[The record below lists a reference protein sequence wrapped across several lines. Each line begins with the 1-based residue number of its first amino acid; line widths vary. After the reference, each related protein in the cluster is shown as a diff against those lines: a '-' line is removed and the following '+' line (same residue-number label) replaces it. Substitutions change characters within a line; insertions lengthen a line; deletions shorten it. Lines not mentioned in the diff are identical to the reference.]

1 MLQGNAPT
9 SFNPQRLGVASVAGR
24 RAVNEDAWATP
35 PAGMDVAAGEFYV
48 VADGVG
54 GQQRG
59 DVAAQTAVAVA
70 FRAFYERRAA
80 GDGPPA
86 ALLAAVETANR
97 EVYQLAHS
105 LGVDQ
110 MGCTLAAALLVGGQ
124 LHVAHVG
131 DARAW
136 LLQAGRLYPLTRD
149 HTWVQ
154 EQVDRGTIKPE
165 DAARHELRHIVTRV
179 LGNGATVDVTLGAP
193 ALVPPGSRLLLSS
206 DGLHDVVSEERLA
219 RLAAQGAPA
228 DAARALVEAA
238 LAAGSEDNVTAMVVA
253 ATPEAIPGRPISGE
267 GRLPLRPIS
276 VEGKTPPRPVSGEGR
291 IPPRPISGEGR
302 VPPGGPPR
310 RRSALWAVL
319 LAAFCV
325 GLLTFLGVALSRG
338 GGGAPAPTGE
348 ATRPVNPDTTTATH
362 PAGTSTAAPS
372 AESGYPSLVQTA
384 PAAYPPPAEAI
395 GDVMC
400 ITSGTHVYL
409 WTEAQAGED
418 GTDLCQVAHYV
429 IGGRV
434 YVLDGPREMAAW
446 DKCNPLPF
454 LLVQSEARP
463 ELRGWVWANHVAA
476 CSND

>member
-1 MLQGNAPT
+1 MSQGNAVT

-24 RAVNEDAWATP
+24 RAVNEDAWAAP
-35 PAGMDVAAGEFYV
+35 PAGMDVAAGELYV

-59 DVAAQTAVAVA
+59 DVAARAAVAAA
-70 FRAFYERRAA
+70 FRAFYGRRAV
-80 GDGPPA
+80 GDDPTA
-86 ALLAAVETANR
+86 ALRAAVATANG
-97 EVYQLAHS
+97 EVYQLAQN

-131 DARAW
+131 DARVW

-179 LGNGATVDVTLGAP
+179 LGNDATIDVTLGAP
-193 ALVPPGSRLLLSS
+193 AVVPPGSRLLLSS
-206 DGLHDVVSEERLA
+206 DGLHDVVGEERLA

-238 LAAGSEDNVTAMVVA
+238 LADGSEDNVTALVVA

-267 GRLPLRPIS
+267 GRIPPRPIS
-276 VEGKTPPRPVSGEGR
+276 AEGKAPPRPVSGEGR
-291 IPPRPISGEGR
+291 VPLRPISGEGR
-302 VPPGGPPR
+302 VPPGAPPR
-310 RRSALWAVL
+310 RRSTVWTAML
-319 LAAFCV
+319 LAALCV
-325 GLLTFLGVALSRG
+325 GLLTLLGVALSRG
-338 GGGAPAPTGE
+338 GDNTPTPNGE
-348 ATRPVNPDTTTATH
+348 ATRPANPDATATPD

-372 AESGYPSLVQTA
+372 AESGYPSPVQTA
-384 PAAYPPPAEAI
+384 AAAYPAPAGARS
-395 GDVMC
+395 GVMC
-400 ITSGTHVYL
+400 IVASTQAYL
-409 WTEAQAGED
+409 WTEEQVGDD
-418 GTDLCQVAHYV
+418 GLCKVAHHV
-429 IGGRV
+429 VGGQV

-446 DKCNPLPF
+446 DQCNPLPF
-454 LLVQSEARP
+454 LLVQSATSP
-463 ELRGWVWANHVAA
+463 ELRGWVWANHVAV
-476 CSND
+476 CPNE